1 LWDAPFYFKGVEK
14 MLNGKKLQYLR
25 RLNGYTQKYI
35 ADAIGVSERWI
46 GKVENEGET
55 LSEETYNKWLQAL
68 YGNLKP
74 KKEKKKS

>member
-1 LWDAPFYFKGVEK
+1 

>member
-1 LWDAPFYFKGVEK
+1 

-25 RLNGYTQKYI
+25 HLKGYTQKYI

-74 KKEKKKS
+74 KKEKKQS